1 MLGDGAVTETQR
13 VTKTTRQRGRAGI
26 GGTTK
31 LRGMRRLVQAGVTV
45 CWSVKPDTLA
55 RQVLETSY
63 DAFIA
68 LDEGGAITEWN
79 ARAGV
84 LFGWSRDEVLGRDLA
99 DLLIPEAGREAH
111 RRGIERFVTTGEERV
126 LGRRRELMVCHRDG
140 YEFLVEVTISA
151 IQTPSGY
158 SFNAFLRDITERRAA
173 QEELRQARHAALQ
186 ASRMKS
192 MFVANVS
199 HEIRTPMNGVIG
211 MTELLLDTDLDARQ
225 RDFAETIS
233 SSGEALLAI
242 IDDILDLSKIE
253 AGKLD
258 LDVTD
263 FDPRDAIERACGM
276 LAARAHERDLELVVA
291 IGPEVPAL
299 VYGDRARLRQIVANL
314 VANAIK
320 FTAAGEIAVRVTAR
334 PAGEAAAVVR
344 IDVSDTGIG
353 ISGEA
358 LARLFKPFAQADEST
373 TRRYGGTG
381 LGLAISKQLVELMGG
396 RLGAVSTPGVGSR
409 FWLELTL
416 ARAAA
421 HAQPESRE
429 RLSGLRALVV
439 DDNAT
444 ARELLARQL
453 RDLRMRCDVAGD
465 GHAARERMRSASDA
479 GDPYALA
486 LLDARLSL
494 LDGHAAVRDVGGAG
508 GSAATRIVL
517 LSSGVRPEPTSD
529 AAFDGTLAKP
539 VRQSRLYDELV
550 AIMFGAAEGVAHAA
564 GDRRAPARSC
574 ADILVAEDGEVN
586 QRVVAHMLVSCGFRA
601 HIADNGRRALEVLS
615 ERSFAAVLMDCQ
627 MPELDGYQTA
637 REIRRREQGG
647 VRVPIIAMTANSM
660 QGERERC
667 LAAGMDDYLTKPL
680 RSQTLR
686 TTLDRWIADPSPA
699 DRDRTAPS
707 PASADPV
714 LDAQVVAD
722 LADLG
727 DGTLRELLELY
738 FEEAS
743 ADIREL
749 AEAIGR
755 ADAPAIG
762 RTAHRLRGTGA
773 TIGAARMS
781 RIASELETT
790 ARAGDITATARLFGE
805 LRRGLQ
811 TTRAA
816 FAGRA
821 TEPVAGGDGPIAAR

>member
-1 MLGDGAVTETQR
+1 M
-13 VTKTTRQRGRAGI
+13 K
-26 GGTTK
+26 
-31 LRGMRRLVQAGVTV
+31 
-45 CWSVKPDTLA
+45 SDTLA
-55 RQVLETSY
+55 SQVLETSY

-79 ARAGV
+79 AQAGV
-84 LFGWSRDEVLGRDLA
+84 LFGWPRDEVLGRDLA

-126 LGRRRELMVCHRDG
+126 LGRRRELMVRHREG
-140 YEFLVEVTISA
+140 YEFLVEVTIAA
-151 IQTPSGY
+151 IQTPDGY
-158 SFNAFLRDITERRAA
+158 SFNAFLRDITELRAV
-173 QEELRQARHAALQ
+173 QEELGQARDAALQ

-225 RDFAETIS
+225 REFAQTIS

-258 LDVTD
+258 LDATD
-263 FDPRDAIERACGM
+263 FDLRDAIERACGM
-276 LAARAHERDLELVVA
+276 LAARAHERDLELVVV

-299 VYGDRARLRQIVANL
+299 VHGDRARLRQIVANL

-334 PAGEAAAVVR
+334 PADGAAAVVR
-344 IDVSDTGIG
+344 IEVTDTGIG

-358 LARLFKPFAQADEST
+358 LERLFKPFAQADEST

-396 RLGAVSTPGVGSR
+396 RLGAVSKPGVGSR

-416 ARAAA
+416 ARAD
-421 HAQPESRE
+421 AQAVAEPRD
-429 RLSGLRALVV
+429 RLSGLRALVI
-439 DDNAT
+439 DANAT

-453 RDLRMRCDVAGD
+453 SDLRMRCDVAGD
-465 GHAARERMRSASDA
+465 GPAARERIRSASDA

-486 LLDARLSL
+486 LLDARMSH
-494 LDGHAAVRDVGGAG
+494 LDGHAVLRDAGGAG
-508 GSAATRIVL
+508 GSTATRTVL
-517 LSSGVRPEPTSD
+517 LTSGVRPEQVGD
-529 AAFDGTLAKP
+529 VAFDGTLAKP
-539 VRQSRLYDELV
+539 VRESRLYDELV
-550 AIMFGAAEGVAHAA
+550 AVMFGAAERVARAA
-564 GDRRAPARSC
+564 AEGPAPVRAN
-574 ADILVAEDGEVN
+574 ADILVTEDGEVN
-586 QRVVAHMLVSCGFRA
+586 QRVVAHMLASCGFRA
-601 HIADNGRRALEVLS
+601 HIADNGLRALEVLS

-627 MPELDGYQTA
+627 MPELDGYQTT

-647 VRVPIIAMTANSM
+647 ERVPIIAMTANSM

-667 LAAGMDDYLTKPL
+667 LAAGMDDYLSKPL
-680 RSQTLR
+680 RTQTLR
-686 TTLDRWIADPSPA
+686 AALERWIAEPLPG
-699 DRDRTAPS
+699 DRD
-707 PASADPV
+707 PAAQSLPGGDPV
-714 LDAQVVAD
+714 LDALLVAE

-727 DGTLRELLELY
+727 DGTLGELLALY
-738 FEEAS
+738 FDEAS

-755 ADAPAIG
+755 ADALAIG
-762 RTAHRLRGTGA
+762 RTAHKLRGTGA
-773 TIGAARMS
+773 TIGAARVS
-781 RIASELETT
+781 RIASELEAL
-790 ARAGDITATARLFGE
+790 ARAGDLAATAGSFGE
-805 LRRGLQ
+805 LRRALQ

-821 TEPVAGGDGPIAAR
+821 AEPVAGGDGPIAAC